1 MTDHS
6 PSPRPSTTRSN
17 ITRGIAA
24 PVGDSTQTRR
34 SLEQTVPWKYVGYR
48 GYSRFISSDDD
59 FFILRRFSVLNVRIA
74 LALQNQL
81 VMLERQLNELD
92 NKYEESEAQIHNGRF
107 EGDEKDREEL
117 ISCIKKK
124 LRKYNELVLQ
134 QSALR
139 SCKPAPSQDIKSI
152 FRWHAN
158 HAYRAICENEQQ
170 YLHYGSVHGH
180 PNGYEHA
187 CPETEDTR
195 KIRTDDDL
203 ICVVQ
208 KEKPPL
214 RRVIDSSRIF
224 RTMSL
229 WETKRGDVSEHDI
242 GDITYFSEKRLD
254 LFVSLTTTMIGLAML
269 VTPLWILQSTTNL
282 QSKLIIITIFIIVFL
297 LVLSFG
303 MVAKPFEALGA
314 TAAYAAI
321 LMVFMQLGIN

>member
-1 MTDHS
+1 MTEHS
-6 PSPRPSTTRSN
+6 PSARPSTARSN

-24 PVGDSTQTRR
+24 PVGDGTQTRR

-59 FFILRRFSVLNVRIA
+59 FFILRRFSVLNVRVS

-92 NKYEESEAQIHNGRF
+92 NKYEGEPQIHNGRF
-107 EGDEKDREEL
+107 EGDEKDREGL
-117 ISCIKKK
+117 ISCIEEK
-124 LRKYNELVLQ
+124 LRKYNELILQ

-139 SCKPAPSQDIKSI
+139 SHKPAPSQDIK
-152 FRWHAN
+152 R
-158 HAYRAICENEQQ
+158 
-170 YLHYGSVHGH
+170 
-180 PNGYEHA
+180 
-187 CPETEDTR
+187 
-195 KIRTDDDL
+195 
-203 ICVVQ
+203 
-208 KEKPPL
+208 
-214 RRVIDSSRIF
+214 
-224 RTMSL
+224 
-229 WETKRGDVSEHDI
+229 DV
-242 GDITYFSEKRLD
+242 TYFSEKRLD
-254 LFVSLTTTMIGLAML
+254 LFVSLTTPMIGLAML

-282 QSKLIIITIFIIVFL
+282 QSKLIVITVFIIVFL

>member
-1 MTDHS
+1 MTEHS
-6 PSPRPSTTRSN
+6 QSPHPSTARSN
-17 ITRGIAA
+17 ITREFTA
-24 PVGDSTQTRR
+24 PVGDGAQTRR

-48 GYSRFISSDDD
+48 GYSRFISSGDN
-59 FFILRRFSVLNVRIA
+59 FFILRRFSVLNVRIS

-81 VMLERQLNELD
+81 VMLERQLSELD
-92 NKYEESEAQIHNGRF
+92 KKYEGEAQIHNGRF

-117 ISCIKKK
+117 ISCITEK

-139 SCKPAPSQDIKSI
+139 SYKPAPSQDIKSI
-152 FRWHAN
+152 FRWHFN
-158 HAYRAICENEQQ
+158 HAHRAIWENEQQ
-170 YLHYGSVHGH
+170 YLHYGSMHGH

-187 CPETEDTR
+187 CAETEATR
-195 KIRTDDDL
+195 KTRTDDDL

-229 WETKRGDVSEHDI
+229 WEKERGDVSAHDMENV
-242 GDITYFSEKRLD
+242 TYVSEQRLD
-254 LFVSLTTTMIGLAML
+254 FFVSLITTIIGLAML

-282 QSKLIIITIFIIVFL
+282 QSKLIIITVFIIVFL

>member
-1 MTDHS
+1 MTEYS
-6 PSPRPSTTRSN
+6 QPPRSSTARSN
-17 ITRGIAA
+17 IAREFTA
-24 PVGDSTQTRR
+24 PVGDGAQTRR

-48 GYSRFISSDDD
+48 GYSRFISSDDG
-59 FFILRRFSVLNVRIA
+59 FFILRRFSVLNVRVS

-92 NKYEESEAQIHNGRF
+92 NKYEGEAQIHNGRF

-117 ISCIKKK
+117 ISCIAEK
-124 LRKYNELVLQ
+124 LGKYNELVLQ

-139 SCKPAPSQDIKSI
+139 SYKPAPSQNIKNI

-158 HAYRAICENEQQ
+158 HGNRAICENEQQ
-170 YLHYGSVHGH
+170 YLHYGAMHGH
-180 PNGYEHA
+180 PNGYENA
-187 CPETEDTR
+187 CPETEATR
-195 KIRTDDDL
+195 KTRTEDDL

-214 RRVIDSSRIF
+214 RRVIDRSRIF
-224 RTMSL
+224 RSMSL
-229 WETKRGDVSEHDI
+229 WEKKRENVSAHDMKNVLYVSEQ
-242 GDITYFSEKRLD
+242 RLD
-254 LFVSLTTTMIGLAML
+254 LFVSLITTMIGLAML

-282 QSKLIIITIFIIVFL
+282 QSKLIVITVFIVVFL

-303 MVAKPFEALGA
+303 MVARPFEALGA

-321 LMVFMQLGIN
+321 LMVFM

>member
-6 PSPRPSTTRSN
+6 PSPRPSTTSSN

-24 PVGDSTQTRR
+24 PLGDSTQTRR
-34 SLEQTVPWKYVGYR
+34 SLEQAVPWKYVGYR

-59 FFILRRFSVLNVRIA
+59 FFILRRFSVLNVRIP

-92 NKYEESEAQIHNGRF
+92 NKYESEPQIHNGRF

-117 ISCIKKK
+117 ISCIEEK
-124 LRKYNELVLQ
+124 LRKY
-134 QSALR
+134 
-139 SCKPAPSQDIKSI
+139 K
-152 FRWHAN
+152 
-158 HAYRAICENEQQ
+158 
-170 YLHYGSVHGH
+170 
-180 PNGYEHA
+180 
-187 CPETEDTR
+187 DTQ

-242 GDITYFSEKRLD
+242 GDVTYFSEKRLD
-254 LFVSLTTTMIGLAML
+254 LFVSLTTTMIGLSML

-282 QSKLIIITIFIIVFL
+282 QSKLIIITVFINVFL

-321 LMVFMQLGIN
+321 LKVFMQLGIN